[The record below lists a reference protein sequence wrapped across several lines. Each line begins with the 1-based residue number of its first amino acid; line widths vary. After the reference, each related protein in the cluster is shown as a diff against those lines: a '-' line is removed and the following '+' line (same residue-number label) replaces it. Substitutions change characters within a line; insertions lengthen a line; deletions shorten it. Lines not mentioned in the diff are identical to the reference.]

1 MTNTWF
7 YFFQKNRSPIDCH
20 KLTIEGYYWTNPP
33 FLILQSIANLLGSQ
47 SPTTREGPVHRRN
60 SAFLEWFL
68 RRGQLE
74 NELVIHYKNWDLWWD
89 IAKRCQKHVVFEY
102 VFFSPV
108 VDQKKIIAIGYTS
121 AIPQVINPLKSNI
134 HITGAVTVPRHKITD
149 TMLSHCCPMIAMWVD
164 P

>member
-1 MTNTWF
+1 MDKPSLLDSTIHCKSIGIPISHH
-7 YFFQKNRSPIDCH
+7 QRGARS
-20 KLTIEGYYWTNPP
+20 
-33 FLILQSIANLLGSQ
+33 
-47 SPTTREGPVHRRN
+47 RRN

-89 IAKRCQKHVVFEY
+89 IAKRCQKHVVFEC
-102 VFFSPV
+102 VFFPCCRP
-108 VDQKKIIAIGYTS
+108 KKNIAIGYTS